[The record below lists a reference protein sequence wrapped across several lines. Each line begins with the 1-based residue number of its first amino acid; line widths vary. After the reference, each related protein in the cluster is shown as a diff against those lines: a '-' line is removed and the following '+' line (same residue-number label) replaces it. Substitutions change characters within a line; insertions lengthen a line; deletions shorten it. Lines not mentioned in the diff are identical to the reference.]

1 VPPGEHPQPAG
12 RGPLLAVDDLS
23 IGFRGEHGVAR
34 VVDHLSLVIEA
45 GRIVG
50 LVGESGCGKSV
61 TARAI
66 MRLLPTP
73 PARIEGGRILLDGQD
88 LLRFDHAGMRHVR
101 GNQIGM
107 VFQEPMTSLNPT
119 LPIGSQVG
127 EALRLHQRL
136 DRAAIR
142 KKVLET
148 LDLVGIGAAERRFE
162 QYPHELS
169 GGLRQRVM
177 IAIALICRPRLL
189 IADEPTTALDVT
201 IQAQILELL
210 VRLRDELGMAI
221 LLITHDLGV
230 VANYADEVVVMY
242 AGKVVETASVESL
255 FRNPRHPYTNGLL
268 GAIPRLAEERQRLAT
283 IPGAVPDPASM
294 PNGCRFAARCPRALD
309 RCLADQPPLDP
320 IPDQV
325 NEQRHAVA
333 CWNPA

>member
-1 VPPGEHPQPAG
+1 VTVTSSSQAG
-12 RGPLLAVDDLS
+12 SGTLLTIDDLTL
-23 IGFRGEHGVAR
+23 GFQTSQGLVP
-34 VVDHLSLVIEA
+34 VVESLSLTIGA

-61 TARAI
+61 TARTI

-73 PARIEGGRILLDGQD
+73 PARIDSGKILLDGVD
-88 LLRFDHAGMRHVR
+88 LLQLDNAGMRHAR

-119 LPIGSQVG
+119 LPIGFQVG
-127 EALRLHQRL
+127 ETLRLHQKL
-136 DRAAIR
+136 DRATIR
-142 KKVLET
+142 KRVVEA
-148 LDLVGIGAAERRFE
+148 LDLVGIGAVERRYD

-177 IAIALICRPRLL
+177 IAMALICRPRLL

-201 IQAQILELL
+201 IQAQILDLL
-210 VRLRDELGMAI
+210 ARLRDELGMAI

-242 AGKVVETASVESL
+242 AGKVVETAGVDLL
-255 FRNPRHPYTNGLL
+255 FNRPRHPYTKGLL
-268 GAIPRLAEERQRLAT
+268 GAIPRLGGGTGRLST
-283 IPGAVPDPASM
+283 IPGAVPDPLAM
-294 PNGCRFAARCPRALD
+294 PEGCRFAARCERVLD
-309 RCLADQPPLDP
+309 RCRVDEPPLEAD
-320 IPDQV
+320 IDTG
-325 NEQRHAVA
+325 HKVA